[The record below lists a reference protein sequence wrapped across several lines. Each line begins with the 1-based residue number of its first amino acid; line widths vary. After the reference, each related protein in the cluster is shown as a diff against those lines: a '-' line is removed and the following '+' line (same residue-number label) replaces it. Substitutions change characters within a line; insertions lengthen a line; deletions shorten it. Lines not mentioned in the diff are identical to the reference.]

1 MPSPNDIFKMHARES
16 QPYTVPNEAYRAAID
31 SGTITPADLREWG
44 MGENRIEA
52 IQSGP
57 IRGCTDP
64 AATNY
69 NPNATQD
76 DRSCV
81 YKPKLGCTDPKAENY
96 DPEATEDDGTC
107 RYEPL
112 PGCTDP
118 AAENYNPEATEDDGS
133 CEYIEGCT
141 NPEAENYD
149 PEATKDDGSC
159 IMPTRQN
166 LKSIVEDVQEG
177 RSSLAGTLQGLDI
190 SQDDWRNIVAH
201 YDENPMPDWEGIP
214 VLPAKK
220 TDLWVLG
227 IPASGKSA
235 MLSAVLGR
243 LAAHGV
249 LLGPNYAVH
258 PAGFKY
264 RNYLENAYKLGM
276 FPDSTHTKGFNFIP
290 LDMLVSPGGGW
301 LSKASYQPCNLIE
314 MSGEKIKDLLTK
326 KDEEREQDES
336 LKSLEWLD
344 SRNHKVIT
352 IVLDIMNRD
361 LEQLSNLNQA
371 FQLFRQKGVF
381 DLTKKIIILPSKVDK
396 LDSFTPEGGLELNTE
411 VKNKMDQ
418 DFSSLLTTINVYF
431 KGPVKTC
438 PFTVG
443 SDIVKDAYLKGDRH
457 VKFIDHYISELR
469 KSIPA
474 KKIKL

>member
-1 MPSPNDIFKMHARES
+1 MHARES

-31 SGTITPADLREWG
+31 SGTITPTDLREWG

-69 NPNATQD
+69 NPDATQD
-76 DRSCV
+76 DGSCV
-81 YKPKLGCTDPKAENY
+81 YKPKPGCTDPKAENY

-118 AAENYNPEATEDDGS
+118 AAENYNPKATEDDGS

-141 NPEAENYD
+141 NPDAENYN

-159 IMPTRQN
+159 ILPGPHPYDLET
-166 LKSIVEDVQEG
+166 IVEDVQEG
-177 RSSLAGTLQGLDI
+177 RRSRAKTLQELGL
-190 SQDDWRNIVAH
+190 SENDWLNIVTH
-201 YDENPMPDWEGIP
+201 YDENPMPKWEGIP

-243 LAAHGV
+243 LAAHGD
-249 LLGPNYAVH
+249 LLGPSYFVH
-258 PAGFKY
+258 PEGFKY

-276 FPDSTHTKGFNFIP
+276 FPRSTQTKGFNFIP
-290 LDMLVSPGGGW
+290 LDMLVSSERGW
-301 LSKASYQPCNLIE
+301 FTHPSYQPCNLIE
-314 MSGEKIKDLLTK
+314 MAGEKIQDLLTATP
-326 KDEEREQDES
+326 EQRKEDES
-336 LKSLEWLD
+336 LNSLEWLD
-344 SRNHKVIT
+344 SKNHKVIT
-352 IVLDIMNRD
+352 IVLDLTNRD
-361 LEQLSNLNQA
+361 LNQLSNLNQV
-371 FQLFRQKGVF
+371 FQLFLKKGVF
-381 DLTKKIIILPSKVDK
+381 DLTTKVIILPSKVDK
-396 LDSFTPEGGLELNTE
+396 LDSFSPEGGLELNTE
-411 VKNKMDQ
+411 VKDKIKQ
-418 DFSSLLTTINVYF
+418 DFSPLLTTIETYC
-431 KGPVKTC
+431 KAPVVIC

-443 SDIVKDAYLKGDRH
+443 SDIVLDAYLKGERH

-469 KSIPA
+469 QSIPA
-474 KKIKL
+474 KKLKL